1 MESITYLL
9 VGVILGIGIS
19 GMIIFIDVYTRGYK
33 DDKDE
38 WLVMPHRGPNPPS

>member
-1 MESITYLL
+1 MNPISYLL

-33 DDKDE
+33 DNKGE
-38 WLVMPHRGPNPPS
+38 WLVMPHRGPNPPR